1 MLFGALSDQ
10 ETIELNQVHHKNVS
24 NSAMKTLAKWSVE
37 EYHRMV
43 EAGILRDRS
52 VELLAGEIVEMSPE
66 TPIHYTT
73 AKRGAKYLEELLS
86 DKADVRFNGPITL
99 ADSEPEPDIAVVRL
113 PESAYNDRH
122 PNPQDIFWII
132 EVAKTSLK
140 KDLEVKAA
148 IYAMATIQEYWV
160 LDLSA
165 KQVIVFR
172 NPQADQYI
180 EEYTIA
186 EGTITSLAFPDILVS
201 VKRLLS

>member
-1 MLFGALSDQ
+1 
-10 ETIELNQVHHKNVS
+10 
-24 NSAMKTLAKWSVE
+24 MKTLAKWSVE
-37 EYHRMV
+37 EYHRMI
-43 EAGILRDRS
+43 EAGILHGRS

-113 PESAYNDRH
+113 PESVYNDRH
-122 PNPQDIFWII
+122 PNPQDIFWIV

-148 IYAMATIQEYWV
+148 IYAMAAVQEYWV

-165 KQVIVFR
+165 KQMIVFR
-172 NPQADQYI
+172 NPKADKYI
-180 EEYTIA
+180 EEYTVA
-186 EGTITSLAFPDILVS
+186 EGMITPLAFPDVSVS

>member
-1 MLFGALSDQ
+1 
-10 ETIELNQVHHKNVS
+10 
-24 NSAMKTLAKWSVE
+24 MKTLAKWSVE
-37 EYHRMV
+37 EYHRMI
-43 EAGILRDRS
+43 ESGILHGRS

-66 TPIHYTT
+66 TPLHYTT

-113 PESAYNDRH
+113 PESAYSDRH

-148 IYAMATIQEYWV
+148 IYARAAIQEYWV

-172 NPQADQYI
+172 NPQADKYI
-180 EEYTIA
+180 EECIIA
-186 EGTITSLAFPDILVS
+186 EGTMTSLAFPDVLVS
-201 VKRLLS
+201 IKRLLS

>member
-1 MLFGALSDQ
+1 
-10 ETIELNQVHHKNVS
+10 
-24 NSAMKTLAKWSVE
+24 MKMLAKWSVE
-37 EYHRMV
+37 EYHRMI
-43 EAGILRDRS
+43 EAGILQGRS

-122 PNPQDIFWII
+122 PNPQDIFWIV
-132 EVAKTSLK
+132 EVAKSSLK

-148 IYAMATIQEYWV
+148 IYAMAAIQEYWV

-165 KQVIVFR
+165 KQMIVFR
-172 NPQADQYI
+172 NPRANQYI
-180 EEYTIA
+180 EEYTIT
-186 EGTITSLAFPDILVS
+186 EGTIASLAFPDILVS
-201 VKRLLS
+201 VNRLLS

>member
-1 MLFGALSDQ
+1 
-10 ETIELNQVHHKNVS
+10 
-24 NSAMKTLAKWSVE
+24 MKTLAKWSVE
-37 EYHRMV
+37 EYHRMI
-43 EAGILRDRS
+43 EAGILHDRS

-66 TPIHYTT
+66 TPIRYTT
-73 AKRGAKYLEELLS
+73 AKRSAKYLEELLS

-148 IYAMATIQEYWV
+148 IYATAAIQEYWV

-172 NPQADQYI
+172 NPQTNKYI
-180 EEYTIA
+180 EECIIA
-186 EGTITSLAFPDILVS
+186 EGTITSLAFPDVLVS